1 MSINAD
7 INDKEFY
14 GYVAQEMANGV
25 IDSGIMAKASAETD
39 FDENKSKAL
48 YIKMRVA
55 DLIAQNKQL
64 EKEKEKQLQQQAL
77 EAARVAE
84 YIRAN
89 TIMNQQKETNS
100 LIAEEFNGFW
110 SSFNVIGK
118 LGILGILI
126 LILLSSFGYI
136 NLG

>member
-14 GYVAQEMANGV
+14 GYVAQEMANGI
-25 IDSGIMAKASAETD
+25 IDSGLMAKASAETD

-64 EKEKEKQLQQQAL
+64 EKRQQQQPLQDAK
-77 EAARVAE
+77 VSD
-84 YIRAN
+84 YIR
-89 TIMNQQKETNS
+89 NS
-100 LIAEEFNGFW
+100 LIVEEFSIFWDVFNGL
-110 SSFNVIGK
+110 GK
-118 LGILGILI
+118 LAIIMIFILI
-126 LILLSSFGYI
+126 ILSSFGYI
-136 NLG
+136 NLQ

>member
-55 DLIAQNKQL
+55 DLIAQNKQQ
-64 EKEKEKQLQQQAL
+64 EEEIKQLQLDIAKKNNHENNQKRLQSISDG
-77 EAARVAE
+77 AASFIKIILFLVAMV
-84 YIRAN
+84 IFLVV
-89 TIMNQQKETNS
+89 
-100 LIAEEFNGFW
+100 LIALGELMI
-110 SSFNVIGK
+110 SSK
-118 LGILGILI
+118 
-126 LILLSSFGYI
+126 
-136 NLG
+136 

>member
-100 LIAEEFNGFW
+100 LIAEEFNMFW
-110 SSFNVIGK
+110 GSFNGIGK
-118 LGILGILI
+118 LGILGFLI
-126 LILLSSFGYI
+126 LILLGSFGYI
-136 NLG
+136 KL

>member
-1 MSINAD
+1 MNMNAD

-55 DLIAQNKQL
+55 DLIAQNKQQ
-64 EKEKEKQLQQQAL
+64 EEAIKQLQLDIAKKNNHENNQIRLQSISDG
-77 EAARVAE
+77 AASFIKIILFLVAMV
-84 YIRAN
+84 IFLVV
-89 TIMNQQKETNS
+89 
-100 LIAEEFNGFW
+100 LIALGELMI
-110 SSFNVIGK
+110 SSK
-118 LGILGILI
+118 
-126 LILLSSFGYI
+126 
-136 NLG
+136 